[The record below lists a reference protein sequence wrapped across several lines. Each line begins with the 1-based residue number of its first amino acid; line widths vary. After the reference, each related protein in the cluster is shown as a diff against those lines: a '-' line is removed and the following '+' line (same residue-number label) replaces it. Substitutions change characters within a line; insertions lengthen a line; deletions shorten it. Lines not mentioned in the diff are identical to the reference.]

1 MTAMSAEEAERFM
14 ALILRPYRVAGHHP
28 RRARNRHPARVDHPH
43 VTLSARRAALLI
55 SVITLCIGIG
65 GGVVMWAVDRADFP
79 TLGSGMWFAVQT
91 ITTVGYGDHVPTST
105 EGRAIATLVMVTGI
119 GFMSVI
125 TATITA
131 IFVESARRKRG
142 GPDQITLTHIAQRLD
157 QIEQLMDKRLE
168 PDQRDPDR
176 GDRER
181 LQGGSGP

>member
-1 MTAMSAEEAERFM
+1 
-14 ALILRPYRVAGHHP
+14 
-28 RRARNRHPARVDHPH
+28 

-55 SVITLCIGIG
+55 SVMTLCIGIA
-65 GGVVMWAVDRADFP
+65 GGVVMWAIDREDFP

-131 IFVESARRKRG
+131 IFVESARRKRR
-142 GPDQITLTHIAQRLD
+142 GPEQITLDHIAQRLEA
-157 QIEQLMDKRLE
+157 IERLMDERLV
-168 PDQRDPDR
+168 PDQRGPDR
-176 GDRER
+176 GDGER
-181 LQGGSGP
+181 LERGPLP